1 MLCLNRYI
9 PSDIFWIGLSTHILF
24 TISIQ
29 RYCYRKY
36 QGYFAKIINIERK
49 KSYCWPLCFNGTV
62 TRVCQWLS
70 ETLPIWDTF
79 KRVSGSEP
87 GSILIQF
94 LIKNTLDKQL
104 AHCSCASPMFLPAN
118 NFYFIP
124 WWLLLLLWIFRC
136 IMINVIHEASL
147 DRGGGI

>member
-79 KRVSGSEP
+79 KRVPGSEP
-87 GSILIQF
+87 YVDNPNFAQSHLRQTARTLF
-94 LIKNTLDKQL
+94 LCLSNVFTWK
-104 AHCSCASPMFLPAN
+104 SFE
-118 NFYFIP
+118 FYTM
-124 WWLLLLLWIFRC
+124 
-136 IMINVIHEASL
+136 MIITAVVDFYLHFEASF
-147 DRGGGI
+147 DCRGGI